1 LFQLKNFH
9 IETKPNQTNNLGNM
23 LLSQNG
29 PDKFFRRLHN
39 LSAILVVIFALL
51 LMAGSTAHM
60 LSPYTAALDLA
71 LPSMIVFLAALIL
84 VTQFLAIQAI
94 RGNDKQELIDSQS
107 RVNADLRIAN
117 AALTEEVR
125 QRKEAEQAARES
137 LQLLSE
143 AQARLISAGRMGIL
157 GEMATGIS
165 HEMNNPL
172 TILRGYLFM
181 TQDMLRSEA
190 MSPDKLMELNLKSI
204 QVSERMARIVKG
216 LAAFANE
223 RERSEIESFCLR
235 DCVERS
241 LTFCR
246 ERLVSHGIGL
256 ILDDWSSEIMAM
268 ARPADL
274 TQIVISLVMN
284 AADAVERSEARW
296 IRISARATY
305 SRIIL
310 RIVDSGN
317 GIEPKVA
324 QKMFIPFFSTKDGG
338 SGNGMGLSVAKTL
351 INASGGDIRYIASE
365 ANTTFEIELVRSVE
379 TGARIQVV

>member
-1 LFQLKNFH
+1 
-9 IETKPNQTNNLGNM
+9 M

-29 PDKFFRRLHN
+29 PEKIFRRLHS
-39 LSAILVVIFALL
+39 LSAVLVVIFALF
-51 LMAGSTAHM
+51 LMAGSTGHM
-60 LSPYTAALDLA
+60 PPQDSASLELVLSA
-71 LPSMIVFLAALIL
+71 MIVFLAVLIL

-94 RGNDKQELIDSQS
+94 RGNDKQELVDSQS

-137 LQLLSE
+137 LQILSD

-157 GEMATGIS
+157 GEMANGIS

-181 TQDMLRSEA
+181 TQDMLRSQA
-190 MSPDKLMELNLKSI
+190 MSPDKLLELNQKSV

-256 ILDDWSSEIMAM
+256 ILDEWSSEIMVM

-284 AADAVERSEARW
+284 AADAIENRGTRW

-305 SRIIL
+305 SRIII

-351 INASGGDIRYIASE
+351 INASGGDIRYIPSE